1 MVEAK
6 IKLTKTMLDKSII
19 DANKTVREFL
29 EQDFGMS
36 YDDKFFTEEWWDVE
50 SQRTERAHFIV
61 ESQRTERAH
70 FIVVGEYA
78 DGTEADV
85 KFYRSV
91 KRGDKRIS
99 IQKLK
104 QYAEVG
110 DEVILTSDA
119 ESLHDGYRIHINIVR
134 QEADATG

>member
-19 DANKTVREFL
+19 DANKSVREFL
-29 EQDFGMS
+29 DSDFGMN
-36 YDDKFFTEEWWDVE
+36 YDDKFFTAEWYDTE
-50 SQRTERAHFIV
+50 KERTMRNAF
-61 ESQRTERAH
+61 S
-70 FIVVGEYA
+70 VVGEYA
-78 DGTEADV
+78 DGTEVDV

-104 QYAEVG
+104 QYAEAG
-110 DEVILTSDA
+110 DQVILTSDA

-134 QEADATG
+134 QTDAAV

>member
-6 IKLTKTMLDKSII
+6 IKITKTMLDKSII

-61 ESQRTERAH
+61 
-70 FIVVGEYA
+70 VGEYA

-104 QYAEVG
+104 QYAEAG

-119 ESLHDGYRIHINIVR
+119 ESLHDAYRIHINIVR
-134 QEADATG
+134 QADATG

>member
-19 DANKTVREFL
+19 DANKTVREL
-29 EQDFGMS
+29 LDNDFGMS
-36 YDDKFFTEEWWDVE
+36 YDDPFFTREWYDAE
-50 SQRTERAHFIV
+50 AERSQRNAFIV
-61 ESQRTERAH
+61 
-70 FIVVGEYA
+70 IGEYA
-78 DGTEADV
+78 DGTEANI

-91 KRGDKRIS
+91 KRGDRRIS

-110 DEVILTSDA
+110 DTIILTSDA
-119 ESLHDGYRIHINIVR
+119 ESLHDGIRIQINIVR
-134 QEADATG
+134 QTDAA

>member
-1 MVEAK
+1 MIEAK

-19 DANKTVREFL
+19 DANKTVREL
-29 EQDFGMS
+29 LHNDFGMS
-36 YDDKFFTEEWWDVE
+36 YDDPFFTREWYDVE
-50 SQRTERAHFIV
+50 AERSQRNAFIV
-61 ESQRTERAH
+61 
-70 FIVVGEYA
+70 IGEYA
-78 DGTEADV
+78 DGTEANI

-91 KRGDKRIS
+91 KRGDRRIS

-110 DEVILTSDA
+110 DEVILTSNV
-119 ESLHDGYRIHINIVR
+119 ESVEHGISYYYRIHINIVR

>member
-19 DANKTVREFL
+19 DANKTVCDFL
-29 EQDFGMS
+29 DHDFGMN
-36 YDDKFFTEEWWDVE
+36 YNDRFFTEEWYDTE
-50 SQRTERAHFIV
+50 KERTMRNGF
-61 ESQRTERAH
+61 
-70 FIVVGEYA
+70 FVVGEYA
-78 DGTEADV
+78 DGTEANV
-85 KFYRSV
+85 KFYRSA

-134 QEADATG
+134 QTDAA

>member
-1 MVEAK
+1 MDAT
-6 IKLTKTMLDKSII
+6 ILITKTMLDKSII
-19 DANKTVREFL
+19 DANISVRNFL
-29 EQDFGMS
+29 EHDFGMN
-36 YDDKFFTEEWWDVE
+36 YDDKFFTAEWYDIE
-50 SQRTERAHFIV
+50 KERTMRNAF
-61 ESQRTERAH
+61 
-70 FIVVGEYA
+70 FVVGEYA

-85 KFYRSV
+85 KFYRSA
-91 KRGDKRIS
+91 KRGDRRIS

-110 DEVILTSDA
+110 DKVILTSDA

>member
-19 DANKTVREFL
+19 DANKTVCEFL
-29 EQDFGMS
+29 DHDFGMN
-36 YDDKFFTEEWWDVE
+36 YNGRFFTEEWYDTE
-50 SQRTERAHFIV
+50 KERTMRNAFL
-61 ESQRTERAH
+61 
-70 FIVVGEYA
+70 VVGEYA
-78 DGTEADV
+78 DGTEGDI
-85 KFYRSV
+85 KFYRSA

-134 QEADATG
+134 QTDAA

>member
-19 DANKTVREFL
+19 DANKTVREL
-29 EQDFGMS
+29 LDNDFGMS
-36 YDDKFFTEEWWDVE
+36 YDDPFFTREWYDPE
-50 SQRTERAHFIV
+50 AERSLRNAFIV
-61 ESQRTERAH
+61 
-70 FIVVGEYA
+70 IGEYA
-78 DGTEADV
+78 DGTEANI

-110 DEVILTSDA
+110 DTIILTSDA
-119 ESLHDGYRIHINIVR
+119 ESLHDGIRIHINIQR
-134 QEADATG
+134 GADTA

>member
-1 MVEAK
+1 MDAR

-19 DANKTVREFL
+19 DANKTVQQFL
-29 EQDFGMS
+29 DHDFGMN

-61 ESQRTERAH
+61 
-70 FIVVGEYA
+70 VGEYA
-78 DGTEADV
+78 DGTEANV

-104 QYAEVG
+104 QYADAGNEVRLISDSESDG
-110 DEVILTSDA
+110 DGTRIFISIHPTGSETDA
-119 ESLHDGYRIHINIVR
+119 
-134 QEADATG
+134 A

>member
-6 IKLTKTMLDKSII
+6 IKLTKTMLNKSII

-50 SQRTERAHFIV
+50 SQRTER
-61 ESQRTERAH
+61 SH

-119 ESLHDGYRIHINIVR
+119 ESLHDAYRIHINIVR
-134 QEADATG
+134 QTDAAA

>member
-1 MVEAK
+1 MEAK
-6 IKLTKTMLDKSII
+6 IKLTKTMLNKSII
-19 DANKTVREFL
+19 DANKTVQQFL
-29 EQDFGMS
+29 DHDFGMN
-36 YDDKFFTEEWWDVE
+36 YNDRFFTEEWYDTE
-50 SQRTERAHFIV
+50 KERTVRNAFL
-61 ESQRTERAH
+61 
-70 FIVVGEYA
+70 VVGEYA
-78 DGTEADV
+78 DGTEGDV
-85 KFYRSV
+85 KFYRSA

-104 QYAEVG
+104 QYAEAG

>member
-19 DANKTVREFL
+19 DANISVCKFL
-29 EQDFGMS
+29 DHDFGMN
-36 YDDKFFTEEWWDVE
+36 YNDKFFTEEWYDLE
-50 SQRTERAHFIV
+50 KERTMRNGF
-61 ESQRTERAH
+61 
-70 FIVVGEYA
+70 FVVGEYA
-78 DGTEADV
+78 DGTEANV
-85 KFYRSV
+85 KFYRSA

-104 QYAEVG
+104 QYAEAG

-134 QEADATG
+134 QTDAA

>member
-19 DANKTVREFL
+19 DANKTVCEFL
-29 EQDFGMS
+29 DHDFGMN
-36 YDDKFFTEEWWDVE
+36 YNDRFFTEEWYDTE
-50 SQRTERAHFIV
+50 KERTMRNAFL
-61 ESQRTERAH
+61 
-70 FIVVGEYA
+70 VVGGYA
-78 DGTEADV
+78 DGTEGDV
-85 KFYRSV
+85 KFYRSA

-119 ESLHDGYRIHINIVR
+119 ESLHDAYRIHINIVR